1 MLIKRENYPGEP
13 INVNDYKLREDKQQR
28 RLQNHIQSERA
39 KSQGAKSLPVEA
51 FAIGQLV
58 HIKIEGSRHVVRD
71 RYILTSIDQ
80 GKQEAMVQKFGQNQF
95 RSKKYKVKLQ
105 DIYHSTVPV
114 KNQIRDNN
122 SNSDDDMELLRAHN
136 PETVHDPTP
145 VILDIPLRRSERI
158 TRKPE
163 YLSTSTID
171 RIGS

>member
-1 MLIKRENYPGEP
+1 M
-13 INVNDYKLREDKQQR
+13 
-28 RLQNHIQSERA
+28 
-39 KSQGAKSLPVEA
+39 
-51 FAIGQLV
+51 
-58 HIKIEGSRHVVRD
+58 HIKID
-71 RYILTSIDQ
+71 RYIVTSIDQ

-145 VILDIPLRRSERI
+145 VILDIRRSERI

-163 YLSTSTID
+163 YLSTYTID